1 MAKGNLFMG
10 TGHGKVGDVV
20 LYRSRGAQISRAY
33 ISRVSNP
40 RSDAQMFTRVVAST
54 LSKLYSK
61 LRTVCDH
68 SFEGKSSAAANM
80 QEFMKVNNQYTRAR
94 LAEGGNGIG
103 NFNRKDMYGALAN
116 PVYVS
121 KGSLRDLTEIT
132 DIKINVSSDPDV
144 KAHFGVVYG
153 LMDDEMPSLDN
164 NATYQDVVN
173 ALGVQA
179 GDQISFVVCSSSTA
193 DATRAIDVVSLYR
206 VILAPASG
214 NMSLPFLTTDGHVN
228 DPNNNNIT
236 DGLTLSLEYLDGAL
250 AVITPDSFS
259 RMTAGA
265 VITSRWEGNAW
276 RRSNT
281 ILKVADTANVDSMA
295 DAIAS
300 WYSAVTSSKWLN
312 QSVPVAEDV
321 DNWRANIASL
331 SVGGQSYPFD
341 RALSWTITSATAVP
355 VVITATSADLAANIT
370 AKRGNTALT
379 PTTSGAAVTFSMNE
393 SGAYRFYYRD
403 HLIMSVNFTL
413 GE

>member
-1 MAKGNLFMG
+1 MG

-94 LAEGGNGIG
+94 LAEGGNSIG

-121 KGSLRDLTEIT
+121 KGSLRDLTELT
-132 DIKINVSSDPDV
+132 DIKLAVSEELN
-144 KAHFGVVYG
+144 ANFAIAWG
-153 LMDDEMPSLDN
+153 LLDDDYEGLDE

-179 GDQISFVVCSSSTA
+179 GDQISFVVCSSSTTN
-193 DATRAIDVVSLYR
+193 ATRAIDVVSLYR

-214 NMSLPFLTTDGHVN
+214 NMSLPFLTADGGVN
-228 DPNNNNIT
+228 DPNTNNIS
-236 DGLTLSLEYLDGAL
+236 DGLKITLDGG
-250 AVITPDSFS
+250 VIYVETPDSFS

-331 SVGGQSYPFD
+331 NVGGQSYPFD
-341 RALSWTITSATAVP
+341 KALSWTITSATAVP
-355 VVITATSADLAANIT
+355 VVITAVSADLAANIT

-403 HLIMSVNFTL
+403 HLIMSVNFTM

>member
-20 LYRSRGAQISRAY
+20 LYRSRGKQISRAY

-40 RSDAQMFTRVVAST
+40 RSEAQMLTRVVSST

-68 SFEGKSSAAANM
+68 SFEGKSTAAANM
-80 QEFMKVNNQYTRAR
+80 QEFLKVNNQFTRAR
-94 LAEGGNGIG
+94 LADGGNGIG
-103 NFNRKDMYGALAN
+103 NFNRKDQYGALAN

-121 KGSLRDLTEIT
+121 KGSLRDLSEIT
-132 DIKINVSSDPDV
+132 DIKINMDGENF
-144 KAHFGVVYG
+144 AHFGIVYG
-153 LMDDEMPSLDN
+153 LLDDEMPSLDN
-164 NATYQDVVN
+164 SATYQDVVN
-173 ALGVQA
+173 AFGVQA

-206 VILAPASG
+206 IILAPASG
-214 NMSLPFLTTDGHVN
+214 NMSLPFLTADGGVN
-228 DPNNNNIT
+228 DPNENNIS
-236 DGLTLSLEYLDGAL
+236 DGLVLSLEDLDGAL
-250 AVITPDSFS
+250 AVYTSDPVS

-281 ILKVADTANVDSMA
+281 ILKIADTANVDSMA

-300 WYSAVTSSKWLN
+300 WYSTVTSSKWLN
-312 QSVPVAEDV
+312 QSVPVGEVTD
-321 DNWRANIASL
+321 DWRANLAGLTI
-331 SVGGQSYPFD
+331 GGQSYPYAQ
-341 RALSWTITSATAVP
+341 ALSYTIRSAEALP

-370 AKRGNTALT
+370 GKKGNTALT
-379 PTTSGAAVTFSMNE
+379 PTTSGAAQTFTMNE
-393 SGAYRFYYRD
+393 SGTYRFYYRD
-403 HLIMSVNFTL
+403 HLIVSVNFTL

>member
-121 KGSLRDLTEIT
+121 KGSLRDLTELT
-132 DIKINVSSDPDV
+132 DIKLAVSEELN
-144 KAHFGVVYG
+144 ANFAIAWG
-153 LMDDEMPSLDN
+153 LLDDDYEGLDE

-193 DATRAIDVVSLYR
+193 NATRAIDVVSLYR

-214 NMSLPFLTTDGHVN
+214 NMSLPFLTADGGVN
-228 DPNNNNIT
+228 DPNTNNIS
-236 DGLTLSLEYLDGAL
+236 DGLKITLDGG
-250 AVITPDSFS
+250 VIYVETPDSFS

-265 VITSRWEGNAW
+265 IITSRWEGNAW

-331 SVGGQSYPFD
+331 NVGGQSYPFD
-341 RALSWTITSATAVP
+341 RALSWTITSAEALP
-355 VVITATSADLAANIT
+355 VVITAVSADLAANIT

-379 PTTSGAAVTFSMNE
+379 PTTSGAAVTFNMNE